1 MFDEIVAG
9 NLRHF
14 DDKKYWYFHEMCT
27 CPSNP
32 EWVEELAASVLWFD
46 QPEIKIYN
54 GRCTHG
60 KSF

>member
-14 DDKKYWYFHEMCT
+14 DNKKYWYFHEMCI
-27 CPSNP
+27 CPSYP

-46 QPEIKIYN
+46 QPEI
-54 GRCTHG
+54 
-60 KSF
+60 